1 MVKEEQ
7 MKKEIESID
16 TKNTDEEIVI
26 KGSKTYLFFKRV
38 LDIVVSFISIVF
50 LMATLIF
57 PIISLLVLISTHGQ
71 VIFKD
76 ERMGLNKKKIRIYK
90 FQTMFSDAETNLDKY
105 LDENQKK
112 KWQKERKLDDDPRV
126 TKLGKFL
133 RKTSLDELPQLF
145 NILKGEMSFIGP
157 RPWIV
162 DYAKYFTRH
171 QMRRLEVLPG
181 ITGLAQCSGRNNLG
195 IIERI
200 DIDVEYVENM
210 SLFLDV
216 YIVLK
221 TIKSVLKKEGFSNS
235 KLAIHDELNILKN
248 QSRSPNRK
256 KNKNSVI
263 SNVRS
268 KVYI

>member
-16 TKNTDEEIVI
+16 TENTDEEIVI
-26 KGSKTYLFFKRV
+26 KGNKSYLFFKRV

-50 LMATLIF
+50 LMVTLIF
-57 PIISLLVLISTHGQ
+57 PIISVLVLISTRGT

-76 ERMGLNKKKIRIYK
+76 ERMGLNKKKISIYK

-145 NILKGEMSFIGP
+145 NILGGSLSLVGP
-157 RPWIV
+157 RPITKQELESNFTEYEQNQLMKVKPGLTGYWQVKDRSLATYESGERQKEELYYLPRRGLWFDIKIILLTIPAIFKGKG
-162 DYAKYFTRH
+162 AK
-171 QMRRLEVLPG
+171 
-181 ITGLAQCSGRNNLG
+181 
-195 IIERI
+195 
-200 DIDVEYVENM
+200 
-210 SLFLDV
+210 
-216 YIVLK
+216 
-221 TIKSVLKKEGFSNS
+221 
-235 KLAIHDELNILKN
+235 
-248 QSRSPNRK
+248 
-256 KNKNSVI
+256 
-263 SNVRS
+263 
-268 KVYI
+268 

>member
-7 MKKEIESID
+7 MKKKIESID
-16 TKNTDEEIVI
+16 TKNTDEKIVI
-26 KGSKTYLFFKRV
+26 KGSRTYLFFKRV

-57 PIISLLVLISTHGQ
+57 PIISVLVLISTRGQ

-145 NILKGEMSFIGP
+145 NILGGSLSLVGP
-157 RPWIV
+157 RPITKQELESNFTEYEQNQLMKVKPGLTGYWQVKDRSLATYESGERQKEELYYLPRRGLWFDFKIILLTIPAIFKGKG
-162 DYAKYFTRH
+162 AK
-171 QMRRLEVLPG
+171 
-181 ITGLAQCSGRNNLG
+181 
-195 IIERI
+195 
-200 DIDVEYVENM
+200 
-210 SLFLDV
+210 
-216 YIVLK
+216 
-221 TIKSVLKKEGFSNS
+221 
-235 KLAIHDELNILKN
+235 
-248 QSRSPNRK
+248 
-256 KNKNSVI
+256 
-263 SNVRS
+263 
-268 KVYI
+268 

>member
-16 TKNTDEEIVI
+16 TKNTDEKIVI

-145 NILKGEMSFIGP
+145 NILGGSLSLVGP
-157 RPWIV
+157 RPIT
-162 DYAKYFTRH
+162 KQELENNFTEYEQEQLMKVKPGLTGYWQVKDRSLATYESGER
-171 QMRRLEVLPG
+171 QKEELYYLPRRG
-181 ITGLAQCSGRNNLG
+181 FWF
-195 IIERI
+195 
-200 DIDVEYVENM
+200 DVK
-210 SLFLDV
+210 
-216 YIVLK
+216 IVLL
-221 TIKSVLKKEGFSNS
+221 TIP
-235 KLAIHDELNILKN
+235 AIFKG
-248 QSRSPNRK
+248 K
-256 KNKNSVI
+256 GAK
-263 SNVRS
+263 
-268 KVYI
+268 

>member
-26 KGSKTYLFFKRV
+26 KGNKSYLFFKRV

-50 LMATLIF
+50 LMVTLIF
-57 PIISLLVLISTHGQ
+57 PIISVLVLISTRGK

-76 ERMGLNKKKIRIYK
+76 ERMGLNKKKISIYK

-145 NILKGEMSFIGP
+145 NILGGSLSLVGP
-157 RPWIV
+157 RPITKQELESNFTEYEQNQLMKVKPGLTGYWQVKDRSLATYESGERQKEELYYLPRRGLWFDIKIILLTIPAIFKGKG
-162 DYAKYFTRH
+162 AK
-171 QMRRLEVLPG
+171 
-181 ITGLAQCSGRNNLG
+181 
-195 IIERI
+195 
-200 DIDVEYVENM
+200 
-210 SLFLDV
+210 
-216 YIVLK
+216 
-221 TIKSVLKKEGFSNS
+221 
-235 KLAIHDELNILKN
+235 
-248 QSRSPNRK
+248 
-256 KNKNSVI
+256 
-263 SNVRS
+263 
-268 KVYI
+268 

>member
-7 MKKEIESID
+7 MTKEIESTN
-16 TKNTDEEIVI
+16 TKNTNEEIVI

-38 LDIVVSFISIVF
+38 LDIIVSFISIVF
-50 LMATLIF
+50 LMTTLIF

-105 LDENQKK
+105 LDENQKN

-145 NILKGEMSFIGP
+145 NILSGSLSLVGP
-157 RPWIV
+157 RPITKQELENNFTEYEQEQLMKVKPGLTGYWQVKDRSLATYESGERQKEELYYLPRRGFWFDVKIILLTIPAIFKGKG
-162 DYAKYFTRH
+162 AK
-171 QMRRLEVLPG
+171 
-181 ITGLAQCSGRNNLG
+181 
-195 IIERI
+195 
-200 DIDVEYVENM
+200 
-210 SLFLDV
+210 
-216 YIVLK
+216 
-221 TIKSVLKKEGFSNS
+221 
-235 KLAIHDELNILKN
+235 
-248 QSRSPNRK
+248 
-256 KNKNSVI
+256 
-263 SNVRS
+263 
-268 KVYI
+268 

>member
-7 MKKEIESID
+7 MTKEIESTN
-16 TKNTDEEIVI
+16 TKNTNEEIVI

-38 LDIVVSFISIVF
+38 LDIIVSFISIVF
-50 LMATLIF
+50 LMTTLIF

-145 NILKGEMSFIGP
+145 NILGGSLSLVGP
-157 RPWIV
+157 RPITKQELENNFTEYEQEQLMKVKPGLTGYWQVKDRSLATYESGERQKEELYYLPRRGLWFDVKIILLTIPAIFKGKG
-162 DYAKYFTRH
+162 AK
-171 QMRRLEVLPG
+171 
-181 ITGLAQCSGRNNLG
+181 
-195 IIERI
+195 
-200 DIDVEYVENM
+200 
-210 SLFLDV
+210 
-216 YIVLK
+216 
-221 TIKSVLKKEGFSNS
+221 
-235 KLAIHDELNILKN
+235 
-248 QSRSPNRK
+248 
-256 KNKNSVI
+256 
-263 SNVRS
+263 
-268 KVYI
+268 

>member
-57 PIISLLVLISTHGQ
+57 PIISLLVLMSTHGQ

-145 NILKGEMSFIGP
+145 NILGGSLSLVGP
-157 RPWIV
+157 RPIT
-162 DYAKYFTRH
+162 KQELESNFTEYEQNQLMKVKPGLTGYWQVKDRSLATYESGER
-171 QMRRLEVLPG
+171 QKEELYYLPRRG
-181 ITGLAQCSGRNNLG
+181 FWF
-195 IIERI
+195 
-200 DIDVEYVENM
+200 DVK
-210 SLFLDV
+210 
-216 YIVLK
+216 IVLL
-221 TIKSVLKKEGFSNS
+221 TIP
-235 KLAIHDELNILKN
+235 AIFKG
-248 QSRSPNRK
+248 K
-256 KNKNSVI
+256 GAK
-263 SNVRS
+263 
-268 KVYI
+268 

>member
-7 MKKEIESID
+7 MTKEIESTN
-16 TKNTDEEIVI
+16 TKNTNEEIVI

-38 LDIVVSFISIVF
+38 LDIIVSFISIVF
-50 LMATLIF
+50 LMTTLIF

-145 NILKGEMSFIGP
+145 NILGGSLSLVGP
-157 RPWIV
+157 RPIT
-162 DYAKYFTRH
+162 KQELENNFTEYEQEQLMKVKPGLTGYWQVKDRSLATYESGER
-171 QMRRLEVLPG
+171 QKEELYYLPRRG
-181 ITGLAQCSGRNNLG
+181 FWF
-195 IIERI
+195 
-200 DIDVEYVENM
+200 DVK
-210 SLFLDV
+210 
-216 YIVLK
+216 IVLL
-221 TIKSVLKKEGFSNS
+221 TIP
-235 KLAIHDELNILKN
+235 AIFKG
-248 QSRSPNRK
+248 K
-256 KNKNSVI
+256 GAK
-263 SNVRS
+263 
-268 KVYI
+268 

>member
-26 KGSKTYLFFKRV
+26 KGNKSYLFFKRV

-50 LMATLIF
+50 LMVTLIF
-57 PIISLLVLISTHGQ
+57 PIISVLVLISTRGK

-76 ERMGLNKKKIRIYK
+76 ERMGLNKKKISIYK

-145 NILKGEMSFIGP
+145 NILGGSLSLVGP
-157 RPWIV
+157 RPITKQELESNFTEYEQNQLMKVKPGLTGYWQVKDRSLATYESGERQKEELYYLPRRGLWFDFKIILLTIPAIFKGKG
-162 DYAKYFTRH
+162 AK
-171 QMRRLEVLPG
+171 
-181 ITGLAQCSGRNNLG
+181 
-195 IIERI
+195 
-200 DIDVEYVENM
+200 
-210 SLFLDV
+210 
-216 YIVLK
+216 
-221 TIKSVLKKEGFSNS
+221 
-235 KLAIHDELNILKN
+235 
-248 QSRSPNRK
+248 
-256 KNKNSVI
+256 
-263 SNVRS
+263 
-268 KVYI
+268 

>member
-7 MKKEIESID
+7 MTKEIESTN
-16 TKNTDEEIVI
+16 TKNTNEEIVI

-38 LDIVVSFISIVF
+38 LDIIVSFISIVF

-76 ERMGLNKKKIRIYK
+76 ERMGLNKKKIRIYN

-145 NILKGEMSFIGP
+145 NILGGSLSLVGP
-157 RPWIV
+157 RPIT
-162 DYAKYFTRH
+162 KQELENNFTEYEQEQLMKVKPGLTGYWQVKDRSLATYESGER
-171 QMRRLEVLPG
+171 QKEELYYLPRRG
-181 ITGLAQCSGRNNLG
+181 FWF
-195 IIERI
+195 
-200 DIDVEYVENM
+200 DVK
-210 SLFLDV
+210 
-216 YIVLK
+216 IVLL
-221 TIKSVLKKEGFSNS
+221 TIP
-235 KLAIHDELNILKN
+235 AIFKG
-248 QSRSPNRK
+248 K
-256 KNKNSVI
+256 GAK
-263 SNVRS
+263 
-268 KVYI
+268 

>member
-145 NILKGEMSFIGP
+145 NILGGSLSLVGP
-157 RPWIV
+157 RPIT
-162 DYAKYFTRH
+162 KQELENNFTEYEQNQLMKVKPGLTGYWQVKDRSLATYESGER
-171 QMRRLEVLPG
+171 QKEELYYLPRRG
-181 ITGLAQCSGRNNLG
+181 FWF
-195 IIERI
+195 
-200 DIDVEYVENM
+200 DVR
-210 SLFLDV
+210 
-216 YIVLK
+216 IVLL
-221 TIKSVLKKEGFSNS
+221 TIP
-235 KLAIHDELNILKN
+235 AIFKG
-248 QSRSPNRK
+248 K
-256 KNKNSVI
+256 GAK
-263 SNVRS
+263 
-268 KVYI
+268 

>member
-7 MKKEIESID
+7 MKKKIESID

-26 KGSKTYLFFKRV
+26 KGNKSYLFFKRV

-50 LMATLIF
+50 LMVTLIF
-57 PIISLLVLISTHGQ
+57 PIISVLVLISTRGK

-76 ERMGLNKKKIRIYK
+76 ERMGLNKKKISIYK

-145 NILKGEMSFIGP
+145 NILGGSLSLVGP
-157 RPWIV
+157 RPITKQELESNFTEYEQNQLMKVKPGLTGYWQVKDRSLATYESGERQKEELYYLPRRGLWFDFKIILLTIPAIFKGKG
-162 DYAKYFTRH
+162 AK
-171 QMRRLEVLPG
+171 
-181 ITGLAQCSGRNNLG
+181 
-195 IIERI
+195 
-200 DIDVEYVENM
+200 
-210 SLFLDV
+210 
-216 YIVLK
+216 
-221 TIKSVLKKEGFSNS
+221 
-235 KLAIHDELNILKN
+235 
-248 QSRSPNRK
+248 
-256 KNKNSVI
+256 
-263 SNVRS
+263 
-268 KVYI
+268 

>member
-50 LMATLIF
+50 LMVTLIF
-57 PIISLLVLISTHGQ
+57 PIISVLVLISTRGK

-76 ERMGLNKKKIRIYK
+76 ERMGLNKKKISIYK

-145 NILKGEMSFIGP
+145 NILGGSLSLVGP
-157 RPWIV
+157 RPITKQELENNFTEYEQEQLMKVKPGLTGYWQVKDRSLATYESGERQKEELYYLPRRGLWFDVKIILLTIPAIFKGKG
-162 DYAKYFTRH
+162 AK
-171 QMRRLEVLPG
+171 
-181 ITGLAQCSGRNNLG
+181 
-195 IIERI
+195 
-200 DIDVEYVENM
+200 
-210 SLFLDV
+210 
-216 YIVLK
+216 
-221 TIKSVLKKEGFSNS
+221 
-235 KLAIHDELNILKN
+235 
-248 QSRSPNRK
+248 
-256 KNKNSVI
+256 
-263 SNVRS
+263 
-268 KVYI
+268 

>member
-7 MKKEIESID
+7 MKKDIESID

-26 KGSKTYLFFKRV
+26 KGNKSYLFFKRV

-50 LMATLIF
+50 LMVTLIF
-57 PIISLLVLISTHGQ
+57 PIISVLVLISTRGK

-76 ERMGLNKKKIRIYK
+76 ERMGLNKKKISIYK

-145 NILKGEMSFIGP
+145 NILGGNLSLVGP
-157 RPWIV
+157 RPITKQELESNFTEYEQNQLMKVKPGLTGYWQVKDRSLATYESGERQKEELYYLPRRGLWFDIKIILLTIPAIFKGKG
-162 DYAKYFTRH
+162 AK
-171 QMRRLEVLPG
+171 
-181 ITGLAQCSGRNNLG
+181 
-195 IIERI
+195 
-200 DIDVEYVENM
+200 
-210 SLFLDV
+210 
-216 YIVLK
+216 
-221 TIKSVLKKEGFSNS
+221 
-235 KLAIHDELNILKN
+235 
-248 QSRSPNRK
+248 
-256 KNKNSVI
+256 
-263 SNVRS
+263 
-268 KVYI
+268 

>member
-7 MKKEIESID
+7 MTKEIESTN
-16 TKNTDEEIVI
+16 TKNTNEEIVI

-38 LDIVVSFISIVF
+38 LDIIVSFISIVF

-145 NILKGEMSFIGP
+145 NILGGSLSLVGP
-157 RPWIV
+157 RPIT
-162 DYAKYFTRH
+162 KQELENNFTEYEQEQLMKVKPGLTGYWQVKDRSLATYESGER
-171 QMRRLEVLPG
+171 QKEELYYLPRRG
-181 ITGLAQCSGRNNLG
+181 FWF
-195 IIERI
+195 
-200 DIDVEYVENM
+200 DVK
-210 SLFLDV
+210 
-216 YIVLK
+216 IVLL
-221 TIKSVLKKEGFSNS
+221 TIP
-235 KLAIHDELNILKN
+235 AIFKG
-248 QSRSPNRK
+248 K
-256 KNKNSVI
+256 GAK
-263 SNVRS
+263 
-268 KVYI
+268 

>member
-7 MKKEIESID
+7 MNKKIESID

-26 KGSKTYLFFKRV
+26 KGNKSYLFFKRV

-50 LMATLIF
+50 LMVTLIF
-57 PIISLLVLISTHGQ
+57 PIISVLVLISTRGK

-76 ERMGLNKKKIRIYK
+76 ERMGLNKKKISIYK

-145 NILKGEMSFIGP
+145 NILGGSLSLVGP
-157 RPWIV
+157 RPIT
-162 DYAKYFTRH
+162 KQELESNFT
-171 QMRRLEVLPG
+171 
-181 ITGLAQCSGRNNLG
+181 
-195 IIERI
+195 
-200 DIDVEYVENM
+200 EYEQ
-210 SLFLDV
+210 
-216 YIVLK
+216 
-221 TIKSVLKKEGFSNS
+221 
-235 KLAIHDELNILKN
+235 N
-248 QSRSPNRK
+248 Q
-256 KNKNSVI
+256 
-263 SNVRS
+263 
-268 KVYI
+268 

>member
-26 KGSKTYLFFKRV
+26 KGNKSYLFFKRV

-50 LMATLIF
+50 LMVTLIF
-57 PIISLLVLISTHGQ
+57 PIISVLVLISTRGK

-76 ERMGLNKKKIRIYK
+76 ARMGLNKKKISIYK

-145 NILKGEMSFIGP
+145 NILGGSLSLVGP
-157 RPWIV
+157 RPITKQELENNFTEYEQEQLMKVKPGLTGYWQVKDRSLATYESGERQKEELYYLPRRGLWFDFKIILLTIPAIFKGKG
-162 DYAKYFTRH
+162 AK
-171 QMRRLEVLPG
+171 
-181 ITGLAQCSGRNNLG
+181 
-195 IIERI
+195 
-200 DIDVEYVENM
+200 
-210 SLFLDV
+210 
-216 YIVLK
+216 
-221 TIKSVLKKEGFSNS
+221 
-235 KLAIHDELNILKN
+235 
-248 QSRSPNRK
+248 
-256 KNKNSVI
+256 
-263 SNVRS
+263 
-268 KVYI
+268 

>member
-1 MVKEEQ
+1 MIKEEQ

-16 TKNTDEEIVI
+16 TKNTDEKIVI
-26 KGSKTYLFFKRV
+26 KGSRTYLFFKRV

-57 PIISLLVLISTHGQ
+57 PIVSVLVLISTRGQ

-145 NILKGEMSFIGP
+145 NILGGSLSLVGP
-157 RPWIV
+157 RPITKQELESNFTEYEQNQLMKVKPGLTGYWQVKDRSLATYESGERQKEELYYLPRRGLWFDFKIILLTIPAIFKGKG
-162 DYAKYFTRH
+162 AK
-171 QMRRLEVLPG
+171 
-181 ITGLAQCSGRNNLG
+181 
-195 IIERI
+195 
-200 DIDVEYVENM
+200 
-210 SLFLDV
+210 
-216 YIVLK
+216 
-221 TIKSVLKKEGFSNS
+221 
-235 KLAIHDELNILKN
+235 
-248 QSRSPNRK
+248 
-256 KNKNSVI
+256 
-263 SNVRS
+263 
-268 KVYI
+268 

>member
-1 MVKEEQ
+1 MVKEGQ
-7 MKKEIESID
+7 MTKEIESTN
-16 TKNTDEEIVI
+16 TKNTNEEIVI

-38 LDIVVSFISIVF
+38 LDIIVSFISIVF
-50 LMATLIF
+50 LMTTLIF

-145 NILKGEMSFIGP
+145 NILGGSLSLVGP
-157 RPWIV
+157 RPITKQELENNFTEYEQEQLMKVKPGLTGYWQVKDRSLATYESGERQKEELYYLPRRGLWFDVKIILLTIPAIFKGKG
-162 DYAKYFTRH
+162 AK
-171 QMRRLEVLPG
+171 
-181 ITGLAQCSGRNNLG
+181 
-195 IIERI
+195 
-200 DIDVEYVENM
+200 
-210 SLFLDV
+210 
-216 YIVLK
+216 
-221 TIKSVLKKEGFSNS
+221 
-235 KLAIHDELNILKN
+235 
-248 QSRSPNRK
+248 
-256 KNKNSVI
+256 
-263 SNVRS
+263 
-268 KVYI
+268 

>member
-7 MKKEIESID
+7 MKKEIEIID
-16 TKNTDEEIVI
+16 TKNTDEKIVI
-26 KGSKTYLFFKRV
+26 KGSRTYLFFKRV

-57 PIISLLVLISTHGQ
+57 PIVSVLVLISTRGQ

-145 NILKGEMSFIGP
+145 NILGGSLSLVGP
-157 RPWIV
+157 RPITKQELESNFTEYEQNQLMKVKPGLTGYWQVKDRSLATYESGERQKEELYYLPRRGLWFDFKIILLTIPAIFKGKG
-162 DYAKYFTRH
+162 AK
-171 QMRRLEVLPG
+171 
-181 ITGLAQCSGRNNLG
+181 
-195 IIERI
+195 
-200 DIDVEYVENM
+200 
-210 SLFLDV
+210 
-216 YIVLK
+216 
-221 TIKSVLKKEGFSNS
+221 
-235 KLAIHDELNILKN
+235 
-248 QSRSPNRK
+248 
-256 KNKNSVI
+256 
-263 SNVRS
+263 
-268 KVYI
+268 

>member
-26 KGSKTYLFFKRV
+26 KGNKSYLFFKRV

-50 LMATLIF
+50 LMVTLIF
-57 PIISLLVLISTHGQ
+57 PIISVLVLISTRGK

-76 ERMGLNKKKIRIYK
+76 ERMGLNKKKISIYK

-145 NILKGEMSFIGP
+145 NILGGSLSLVGP
-157 RPWIV
+157 RPITKQELESNFTEYEQNQLMKVKPGLTGYWQVKDRSLATYESGERQKEELYYLPRRGLWFDIKIILLTIPAIFNGKG
-162 DYAKYFTRH
+162 AK
-171 QMRRLEVLPG
+171 
-181 ITGLAQCSGRNNLG
+181 
-195 IIERI
+195 
-200 DIDVEYVENM
+200 
-210 SLFLDV
+210 
-216 YIVLK
+216 
-221 TIKSVLKKEGFSNS
+221 
-235 KLAIHDELNILKN
+235 
-248 QSRSPNRK
+248 
-256 KNKNSVI
+256 
-263 SNVRS
+263 
-268 KVYI
+268 

>member
-7 MKKEIESID
+7 MTKEIESTN
-16 TKNTDEEIVI
+16 TKNTNEEIVI

-38 LDIVVSFISIVF
+38 LDIIVSFISIVF
-50 LMATLIF
+50 LMTTLIF

-76 ERMGLNKKKIRIYK
+76 ERIGLNKKKIRIYK

-145 NILKGEMSFIGP
+145 NILGGSLSLVGP
-157 RPWIV
+157 RPITKQELENNFTEYEQEQLMKVKPGLTGYWQVKDRSLATYESGERQKEELYYLPRRGLWFDFKIILLTIPAIFKGKG
-162 DYAKYFTRH
+162 AK
-171 QMRRLEVLPG
+171 
-181 ITGLAQCSGRNNLG
+181 
-195 IIERI
+195 
-200 DIDVEYVENM
+200 
-210 SLFLDV
+210 
-216 YIVLK
+216 
-221 TIKSVLKKEGFSNS
+221 
-235 KLAIHDELNILKN
+235 
-248 QSRSPNRK
+248 
-256 KNKNSVI
+256 
-263 SNVRS
+263 
-268 KVYI
+268 

>member
-16 TKNTDEEIVI
+16 TKNTDEKIVI

-57 PIISLLVLISTHGQ
+57 PIISLLVLISTRGQ

-145 NILKGEMSFIGP
+145 NILGGSLSLVGP
-157 RPWIV
+157 RPIT
-162 DYAKYFTRH
+162 K
-171 QMRRLEVLPG
+171 QELE
-181 ITGLAQCSGRNNLG
+181 NN
-195 IIERI
+195 
-200 DIDVEYVENM
+200 
-210 SLFLDV
+210 FKLDV
-216 YIVLK
+216 SFEDQK
-221 TIKSVLKKEGFSNS
+221 FF
-235 KLAIHDELNILKN
+235 
-248 QSRSPNRK
+248 
-256 KNKNSVI
+256 
-263 SNVRS
+263 
-268 KVYI
+268 

>member
-7 MKKEIESID
+7 MKKKIESID

-26 KGSKTYLFFKRV
+26 KGNKSYLFFKRV

-50 LMATLIF
+50 LMVTLIF
-57 PIISLLVLISTHGQ
+57 PIISVLVLISTRGK

-76 ERMGLNKKKIRIYK
+76 ERMGLNKKKISIYK

-145 NILKGEMSFIGP
+145 NILGGSLSLVGP
-157 RPWIV
+157 RPITKQELESNFTEYEQNQLMKVKPGLTGYWQVKDRSLATYESGELQKEELYYLPRRGLWFDFKIILLTIPAIFKGKG
-162 DYAKYFTRH
+162 AK
-171 QMRRLEVLPG
+171 
-181 ITGLAQCSGRNNLG
+181 
-195 IIERI
+195 
-200 DIDVEYVENM
+200 
-210 SLFLDV
+210 
-216 YIVLK
+216 
-221 TIKSVLKKEGFSNS
+221 
-235 KLAIHDELNILKN
+235 
-248 QSRSPNRK
+248 
-256 KNKNSVI
+256 
-263 SNVRS
+263 
-268 KVYI
+268 

>member
-7 MKKEIESID
+7 MKKDIESID

-26 KGSKTYLFFKRV
+26 KGNKSYLFFKRV

-57 PIISLLVLISTHGQ
+57 PIISVLVLISTRGK

-76 ERMGLNKKKIRIYK
+76 ERMGLNKKKISIYK

-145 NILKGEMSFIGP
+145 NILGGSLSLVGP
-157 RPWIV
+157 RPITKQELESNFTEYEQNQLMKVKPGLTGYWQVKDRSLATYESGERQKEELYYLPRRGLWFDIKIILLTIPAIFKGKG
-162 DYAKYFTRH
+162 AK
-171 QMRRLEVLPG
+171 
-181 ITGLAQCSGRNNLG
+181 
-195 IIERI
+195 
-200 DIDVEYVENM
+200 
-210 SLFLDV
+210 
-216 YIVLK
+216 
-221 TIKSVLKKEGFSNS
+221 
-235 KLAIHDELNILKN
+235 
-248 QSRSPNRK
+248 
-256 KNKNSVI
+256 
-263 SNVRS
+263 
-268 KVYI
+268 

>member
-7 MKKEIESID
+7 MTKEIESTN
-16 TKNTDEEIVI
+16 TKNTNEEIVI

-50 LMATLIF
+50 LMVTLIF
-57 PIISLLVLISTHGQ
+57 PIISVLVLISTRGK

-76 ERMGLNKKKIRIYK
+76 ERMGLNKKKISIYK

-145 NILKGEMSFIGP
+145 NILGGSLSLVGP
-157 RPWIV
+157 RPITKQELESNFTEYEQNQLMKVKPGLTGYWQVKDRSLATYESGERQKEELYYLPRRGLWFDIKIILLTIPAIFKGKG
-162 DYAKYFTRH
+162 AK
-171 QMRRLEVLPG
+171 
-181 ITGLAQCSGRNNLG
+181 
-195 IIERI
+195 
-200 DIDVEYVENM
+200 
-210 SLFLDV
+210 
-216 YIVLK
+216 
-221 TIKSVLKKEGFSNS
+221 
-235 KLAIHDELNILKN
+235 
-248 QSRSPNRK
+248 
-256 KNKNSVI
+256 
-263 SNVRS
+263 
-268 KVYI
+268 

>member
-7 MKKEIESID
+7 MKKKIESID

-26 KGSKTYLFFKRV
+26 KGNKSYLFFKRV

-50 LMATLIF
+50 LMVTLIF
-57 PIISLLVLISTHGQ
+57 PIISVLVLISTHGQ

-76 ERMGLNKKKIRIYK
+76 ERMGLNKKKISIYK

-145 NILKGEMSFIGP
+145 NILGGSLSLVGP
-157 RPWIV
+157 RPITKQELESNFTEYEQNQLMKVKPGLTGYWQVKDRSLATYESGERQKEELYYLPRRGLWFDFKIILLTIPAIFKGKG
-162 DYAKYFTRH
+162 AK
-171 QMRRLEVLPG
+171 
-181 ITGLAQCSGRNNLG
+181 
-195 IIERI
+195 
-200 DIDVEYVENM
+200 
-210 SLFLDV
+210 
-216 YIVLK
+216 
-221 TIKSVLKKEGFSNS
+221 
-235 KLAIHDELNILKN
+235 
-248 QSRSPNRK
+248 
-256 KNKNSVI
+256 
-263 SNVRS
+263 
-268 KVYI
+268 

>member
-7 MKKEIESID
+7 MKKKIESID

-26 KGSKTYLFFKRV
+26 KGNKSYLFFKRV

-50 LMATLIF
+50 LMVTLIF
-57 PIISLLVLISTHGQ
+57 PIISVLVLISTRGK

-76 ERMGLNKKKIRIYK
+76 ERMGLNKKKISIYK

-145 NILKGEMSFIGP
+145 NILGGSLSLVGP
-157 RPWIV
+157 RPITKQELENNFTEYEQNQLMKVKPGLTGYWQVKDRSLATYESGERQKEELYYLPRRGLWFDIKIILLTIPAIFKGKG
-162 DYAKYFTRH
+162 AK
-171 QMRRLEVLPG
+171 
-181 ITGLAQCSGRNNLG
+181 
-195 IIERI
+195 
-200 DIDVEYVENM
+200 
-210 SLFLDV
+210 
-216 YIVLK
+216 
-221 TIKSVLKKEGFSNS
+221 
-235 KLAIHDELNILKN
+235 
-248 QSRSPNRK
+248 
-256 KNKNSVI
+256 
-263 SNVRS
+263 
-268 KVYI
+268 

>member
-7 MKKEIESID
+7 MKKKIESID

-26 KGSKTYLFFKRV
+26 KGNKSYLFFKRV

-50 LMATLIF
+50 LMVTLIF
-57 PIISLLVLISTHGQ
+57 PIISVLVLISTRGK

-76 ERMGLNKKKIRIYK
+76 ERMGLNKKKISIYK

-145 NILKGEMSFIGP
+145 NILGGSLSLVGP
-157 RPWIV
+157 RPITKQELESNFTEYEQNQLMKVKPGLTGYWQVKDRSLATYESGERQKEELYYLPRRGLWFDIKIILLTIPAIFKGKG
-162 DYAKYFTRH
+162 AK
-171 QMRRLEVLPG
+171 
-181 ITGLAQCSGRNNLG
+181 
-195 IIERI
+195 
-200 DIDVEYVENM
+200 
-210 SLFLDV
+210 
-216 YIVLK
+216 
-221 TIKSVLKKEGFSNS
+221 
-235 KLAIHDELNILKN
+235 
-248 QSRSPNRK
+248 
-256 KNKNSVI
+256 
-263 SNVRS
+263 
-268 KVYI
+268 

>member
-26 KGSKTYLFFKRV
+26 KGNKSYLFFKRV

-50 LMATLIF
+50 LIATLIF

-76 ERMGLNKKKIRIYK
+76 ERMGLNKKKISIYK

-145 NILKGEMSFIGP
+145 NILGGSLSLVGP
-157 RPWIV
+157 RPITKQELESNFTEYEQNQLMKVKPGLTGYWQVKDRSLATYESGERQKEELYYLPRRGLWFDIKIILLTIPAIFNGKG
-162 DYAKYFTRH
+162 AK
-171 QMRRLEVLPG
+171 
-181 ITGLAQCSGRNNLG
+181 
-195 IIERI
+195 
-200 DIDVEYVENM
+200 
-210 SLFLDV
+210 
-216 YIVLK
+216 
-221 TIKSVLKKEGFSNS
+221 
-235 KLAIHDELNILKN
+235 
-248 QSRSPNRK
+248 
-256 KNKNSVI
+256 
-263 SNVRS
+263 
-268 KVYI
+268 

>member
-7 MKKEIESID
+7 MTKEIESTN
-16 TKNTDEEIVI
+16 TKNTNEEIVI

-38 LDIVVSFISIVF
+38 LDIIVSFISIVF
-50 LMATLIF
+50 LMTTLIF

-76 ERMGLNKKKIRIYK
+76 ERIGLNKKKIRIYK

-145 NILKGEMSFIGP
+145 NILGGSLSLVGP
-157 RPWIV
+157 RPIT
-162 DYAKYFTRH
+162 KQELENNFTEYEQEQLMKVKPGLTGYWQVKDRSLATYESGER
-171 QMRRLEVLPG
+171 QKEELYYLPRRG
-181 ITGLAQCSGRNNLG
+181 FWF
-195 IIERI
+195 
-200 DIDVEYVENM
+200 DVK
-210 SLFLDV
+210 
-216 YIVLK
+216 IVLL
-221 TIKSVLKKEGFSNS
+221 TIP
-235 KLAIHDELNILKN
+235 AIFKG
-248 QSRSPNRK
+248 K
-256 KNKNSVI
+256 GAK
-263 SNVRS
+263 
-268 KVYI
+268 